1 MSKDRASLHTTLV
14 EIMKPYRVYYQP
26 PSSERMIYPCIV
38 YDKNDYD
45 IHNANDHI
53 YRKKVQYKIMVI
65 GKDPDNDT
73 ILDKILSLEYC
84 SFDRRYKTSE
94 NLYHDVF
101 TLYW

>member
-1 MSKDRASLHTTLV
+1 MNKTRANLQTTLV
-14 EIMKPYRVYYQP
+14 GIMSPNKVYYQP
-26 PSSERMIYPCIV
+26 PSSERMTYPCIV
-38 YDKNDYD
+38 YDKDDYD
-45 IHNANDHI
+45 IHKANDHI

-65 GKDPDNDT
+65 GKDPDNDE
-73 ILDKILSLEYC
+73 ILDKLLALDYC